1 MNERERG
8 RADKIHLM
16 IVDDH
21 QLVRDGIKRTLE
33 FEDDIEVIAECNDGE
48 SAVRVAAQRKP
59 DVVILDVNLPV
70 VNGLQVAKHLRAN
83 HERLAIIVLTGY
95 DDIGQVLHALK
106 AGAQAYCRKDMPP
119 DQLIQTI
126 RDVARGY
133 YVIENKRM
141 DTREV
146 QAWYQ
151 QKVQETA
158 GTYASETQEA
168 YGNLSPREMEILKC
182 VTNGQS
188 NKEIARRLKIS
199 QQTVKNHMTSIL
211 KKLNVQD
218 RTQAAVMALN
228 RGWVRVESE
237 KSSNGK
243 V

>member
-1 MNERERG
+1 MDEREKV

-21 QLVRDGIKRTLE
+21 QLVRDGIKMSVE
-33 FEDDIEVIAECNDGE
+33 DEDDIQVIGECNDGE
-48 SAVRVAAQRKP
+48 SAVRMAAIRRP
-59 DVVILDVNLPV
+59 DVVILDVNLPNA
-70 VNGLQVAKHLRAN
+70 NGLQVAKVLHAN
-83 HERLAIIVLTGY
+83 HENMAIIVLTGY

-106 AGAQAYCRKDMPP
+106 AGAQAYCRKDAPP
-119 DQLIQTI
+119 ETLVQTI
-126 RDVARGY
+126 RDVAHGY
-133 YVIENKRM
+133 YVIDNRRM

-151 QKVQETA
+151 QKVQNTA
-158 GTYASETQEA
+158 GVYAAETQDA
-168 YGNLSPREMEILKC
+168 FGNLSPREMEILKC

-228 RGWVRVESE
+228 RGWVRVE
-237 KSSNGK
+237 KQNSSNGN